1 MTDSDDLMDAVPGF
15 STNYRKK
22 ETILSKKKLITIK
35 EGKILSGDHLMVSF
49 VTILRK
55 NTSPC
60 ITTF

>member
-22 ETILSKKKLITIK
+22 ETILKKKLITIK
-35 EGKILSGDHLMVSF
+35 EGKILFGDHLMVSF
-49 VTILRK
+49 VTILRI

>member
-22 ETILSKKKLITIK
+22 KNHFEQKKLITIK
-35 EGKILSGDHLMVSF
+35 EGKILFGDHLMVSF
-49 VTILRK
+49 VTILRI
-55 NTSPC
+55 NISPC